1 MASELSRNQ
10 VAILYLKLVLTAL
23 FSGFI
28 LIGGRMI
35 ANGIPPYSAMFIR
48 FFIASVLMLI
58 IMLKRNELGKFLKLS
73 RKQWITFF
81 ALSIS
86 GVIAYNWFM
95 LMGLKTVPAARAG
108 IIFGLFP
115 LCTWLAAWLILKER
129 LSRYAMLGSLVC
141 LGGVF
146 LALSQG
152 SSEFLKQLT
161 PNAGD
166 ILLFISLLCWV
177 CYALIASY
185 LLKTLD
191 ALFVSTA
198 VCSLSVILLFPPA
211 FMEGLPQIIANLS
224 LADSVILL
232 FQGVFSTTLA
242 FLWYSEGMEKLGAG
256 KATLFINIMPLGTV
270 FMAAIMLGEPLFIS
284 QIIGAALVCVGV
296 WLAGKQKNEE
306 A

>member
-1 MASELSRNQ
+1 MTSELAKHQ
-10 VAILYLKLVLTAL
+10 IALLYLKLVLTAL

-35 ANGIPPYSAMFIR
+35 ANGIPPYSAMLIR
-48 FFIASVLMLI
+48 FFIASVLMLL
-58 IMLKRNELGKFLKLS
+58 IMLKRNELANFFKLT
-73 RKQWITFF
+73 RKQCLTML
-81 ALSIS
+81 ALSVS

-161 PNAGD
+161 PNGGD

-177 CYALIASY
+177 CYALIAAY
-185 LLKTLD
+185 LLRTLN

-198 VCSLSVILLFPPA
+198 VCSLSTILLLPPA

-224 LADSVILL
+224 SADCSILL

-270 FMAAIMLGEPLFIS
+270 FMAAIMLGEPLFVS
-284 QIIGAALVCVGV
+284 QIIGASLVCVGV
-296 WLAGKQKNEE
+296 WLAGRKKAEKI
-306 A
+306 